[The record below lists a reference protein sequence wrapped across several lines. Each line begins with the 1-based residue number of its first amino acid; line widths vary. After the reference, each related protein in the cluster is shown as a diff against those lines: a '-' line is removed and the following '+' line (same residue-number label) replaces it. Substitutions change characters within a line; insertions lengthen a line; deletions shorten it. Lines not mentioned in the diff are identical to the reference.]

1 MKFNIIS
8 AQIKKIKADAKQNA
22 GEEYVEAVV
31 KMWEPIP
38 RGAQAHT
45 VLFFLEPVE
54 IEFYRQVIEG
64 THPSV
69 KFPLEYSAEYQIIEG
84 LKPHKTKTDDG
95 QVRDGIHTSMRVLVK
110 TDYETKLPLES
121 GRAIAERIVDQMMYI
136 VPMTNEPST
145 YTAPNPTKEE
155 MAMKGAYV
163 PPMPD
168 IPPVVDPLT
177 V

>member
-8 AQIKKIKADAKQNA
+8 AQIKTIKADAKQNA
-22 GEEYVEAVV
+22 GEDYVEAIV

-38 RGAQAHT
+38 RGAQVHT

-54 IEFYRQVIEG
+54 IEFYRSVIEG
-64 THPSV
+64 TGAV
-69 KFPLEYSAEYQIIEG
+69 KFPLEYSAEYQIIED

-95 QVRDGIHTSMRVLVK
+95 AVREGIHTSMRVLVK

-136 VPMTNEPST
+136 VPLNNEPST
-145 YTAPNPTKEE
+145 YTAPNPPVVTSS
-155 MAMKGAYV
+155 
-163 PPMPD
+163 D
-168 IPPVVDPLT
+168 TPPVVVAEVLNA
-177 V
+177 

>member
-45 VLFFLEPVE
+45 VLFFLEPLE
-54 IEFYRQVIEG
+54 IEFYRSVIEG
-64 THPSV
+64 TGSV

-95 QVRDGIHTSMRVLVK
+95 TVRDGIHTSMRVLVK

-136 VPMTNEPST
+136 VPVNNEPST
-145 YTAPNPTKEE
+145 YTAPNPPVTESVV
-155 MAMKGAYV
+155 APAV
-163 PPMPD
+163 
-168 IPPVVDPLT
+168 VVDALNP
-177 V
+177 

>member
-54 IEFYRQVIEG
+54 IEFYRSVIEG
-64 THPSV
+64 TGAV
-69 KFPLEYSAEYQIIEG
+69 KFPLEYSAEYQIIED

-168 IPPVVDPLT
+168 IPPVVDPLQP
-177 V
+177 

>member
-1 MKFNIIS
+1 M
-8 AQIKKIKADAKQNA
+8 
-22 GEEYVEAVV
+22 
-31 KMWEPIP
+31 
-38 RGAQAHT
+38 
-45 VLFFLEPVE
+45 
-54 IEFYRQVIEG
+54 
-64 THPSV
+64 
-69 KFPLEYSAEYQIIEG
+69 EYSAEYQIIED

-95 QVRDGIHTSMRVLVK
+95 QVRDVIHTSMRVLVK

-136 VPMTNEPST
+136 VPMTNEPSA

-168 IPPVVDPLT
+168 IPPVVDPLA